1 MPGRPLVVTALLWAG
16 VAAASDD
23 AWLTRTTVV
32 EVAVDGPVDA
42 AAVRGMLAQHLG
54 PSCVVVPNGQ
64 YAPPVSV
71 NGDDGLPEADE
82 TAATEQESETTD
94 DVVDADAPTAPE
106 EPEVDLRLYAADGD
120 KRLHVSVVPAGGRY
134 RVSVREEDVWLHET
148 GPTHAAVVDS
158 ETILA
163 AEVARL
169 VARVFRP
176 RVLLRTGDDGVTGI
190 PFGGAMFGPD
200 PLVAEGDL
208 LRPVLRFRERDD
220 TWKETK
226 PILWSYVRVTDADP
240 MAMTLDLIS
249 AYPAPLPGRI
259 RRGEIVGL
267 RERPAGE
274 TTEVVVVGDADRRAR
289 AGLHVEVR
297 PGKKAEKD
305 GEQTKPPLFAD
316 LSDRRGRLTLPP
328 LEPDVVWV
336 SVRSTTTLA
345 NVPVRPGHERR
356 VDLPVQEDKERV
368 GLDERLSA
376 VELKLTDLAA
386 RKAVHVA
393 RLKAAAKAEQW
404 DKVQLSFDELD
415 RMPDADDLIIDVNAA
430 RVEAVAAAEKRGDRM
445 QAARLKRHADRLEE
459 TIENF
464 ADPTQ
469 DKELRDELRA
479 IREVSDAAK
488 KIADG

>member
-1 MPGRPLVVTALLWAG
+1 M
-16 VAAASDD
+16 
-23 AWLTRTTVV
+23 
-32 EVAVDGPVDA
+32 
-42 AAVRGMLAQHLG
+42 
-54 PSCVVVPNGQ
+54 N
-64 YAPPVSV
+64 
-71 NGDDGLPEADE
+71 
-82 TAATEQESETTD
+82 
-94 DVVDADAPTAPE
+94 
-106 EPEVDLRLYAADGD
+106 
-120 KRLHVSVVPAGGRY
+120 
-134 RVSVREEDVWLHET
+134 VREEDVWLHET

-158 ETILA
+158 EKILA

-169 VARVFRP
+169 AARAFRP

-190 PFGGAMFGPD
+190 PFGGAMFGPR

-267 RERPAGE
+267 LERPTGV

-328 LEPDVVWV
+328 LGPDVVWV

-404 DKVQLSFDELD
+404 DKVQLSFEALDE
-415 RMPDADDLIIDVNAA
+415 MPAAEDLIVDINAA

-459 TIENF
+459 TVENF

-469 DKELRDELRA
+469 DRELRDELRA
-479 IREVSDAAK
+479 IREVSEAAK
-488 KIADG
+488 KIADGK